1 VIKDARAER
10 RRIERDFM
18 RWGTID
24 MEANPRPILNTQPVF
39 LFASKM
45 PPLQRRGQASGG

>member
-1 VIKDARAER
+1 
-10 RRIERDFM
+10 M

-39 LFASKM
+39 LFASKIT
-45 PPLQRRGQASGG
+45 RFRERGPASGD